1 MLGWIVR
8 IMLSLSA
15 MVTGLFVAEEA
26 HDFHI
31 INAFIA
37 IALILLGFVLLVY
50 WRSIV
55 RIVAGLFSRRE
66 ER

>member
-1 MLGWIVR
+1 MLGWVVR

-15 MVTGLFVAEEA
+15 MLTGLFVAEDA

-31 INAFIA
+31 VNAFVA

-50 WRSIV
+50 WR
-55 RIVAGLFSRRE
+55 RILDVAAGLFSRQDRP
-66 ER
+66 

>member
-1 MLGWIVR
+1 MLSWVVR

-15 MVTGLFVAEEA
+15 VITGLFVAEDA

-31 INAFIA
+31 VNGFVA

-50 WRSIV
+50 WR
-55 RIVAGLFSRRE
+55 RIVSAAAGLFSGRDRP
-66 ER
+66 